1 MRRIAIAGA
10 ALLVALGAGAC
21 GSTKAK
27 ALSPGPIEHAIAQ
40 AILTQ
45 DAVRTTVSCPRNAPV
60 QAGYRF
66 RCTAKLAVGTY
77 AMFVVEQDGK
87 GRVAYA
93 NHTPL
98 RTLDSP
104 SVARAIQK
112 AIKKQ
117 RHLKSTVHCPAP
129 VLQAKGLAFT
139 CTAKLAHSS
148 TPFSVTETDNHGHVK
163 FIGRRP
169 PRAATAR
176 RSAPKAPSTRRS
188 RASKGSTGKG

>member
-10 ALLVALGAGAC
+10 AVLVALGAAAC
-21 GSTKAK
+21 GSTKAT
-27 ALSPGPIEHAIAQ
+27 ALSAGPIEHAIAQ
-40 AILTQ
+40 SILRQ
-45 DAVRTTVSCPRNAPV
+45 DAVKTTVTCPRNAPV

-98 RTLDSP
+98 RTLDSH

-129 VLQAKGLAFT
+129 ILQAKGLAFT
-139 CTAKLAHSS
+139 CTAKVAHSS
-148 TPFSVTETDNHGHVK
+148 TPFSVTETDSRGHVK
-163 FIGRRP
+163 FIGLHP
-169 PRAATAR
+169 KRAA
-176 RSAPKAPSTRRS
+176 SS
-188 RASKGSTGKG
+188 